1 MRARRTRA
9 KATPSVPPKRKRMD
23 QPTGTVYTPE
33 QLAEQ
38 WGVTRHTVLTY
49 LRTGKLKGFKVG
61 RFWRIRE
68 RDLSAFIQ
76 EDTLVRQQR
85 PWS

>member
-23 QPTGTVYTPE
+23 QQTGTVYTPE

-76 EDTLVRQQR
+76 EDTLVRKQR

>member
-1 MRARRTRA
+1 MRARRART
-9 KATPSVPPKRKRMD
+9 KATPSVLPARERMAEH
-23 QPTGTVYTPE
+23 TGTVYTPE

-76 EDTLVRQQR
+76 EDTLVRKQR

>member
-1 MRARRTRA
+1 
-9 KATPSVPPKRKRMD
+9 
-23 QPTGTVYTPE
+23 VYTPE

-49 LRTGKLKGFKVG
+49 LRTGKLKGFKIG

-68 RDLSAFIQ
+68 HDLNAFIQ
-76 EDTLVRQQR
+76 EDTLVRTQR

>member
-1 MRARRTRA
+1 M
-9 KATPSVPPKRKRMD
+9 KEPH
-23 QPTGTVYTPE
+23 GTVYTPE

-38 WGVTRHTVLTY
+38 WGVARHTVLRY
-49 LRTGKLKGFKVG
+49 LQTGKLKGFKVG

-76 EDTLVRQQR
+76 EDTLVRTQR

>member
-1 MRARRTRA
+1 MRAGKARA
-9 KATPSVPPKRKRMD
+9 KTTPSVPPERRRMD
-23 QPTGTVYTPE
+23 EPMGTVYTPE

-38 WGVTRHTVLTY
+38 WRVTRHTVLTY

-61 RFWRIRE
+61 RCWRIRE
-68 RDLSAFIQ
+68 CDLSAFIK
-76 EDTLVRQQR
+76 EDTLVRKQR